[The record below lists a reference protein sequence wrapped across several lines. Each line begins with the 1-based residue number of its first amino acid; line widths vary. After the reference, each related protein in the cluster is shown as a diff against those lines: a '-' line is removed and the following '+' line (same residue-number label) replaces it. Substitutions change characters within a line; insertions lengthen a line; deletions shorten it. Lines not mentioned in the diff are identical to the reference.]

1 MYVKFDTPPFW
12 PFFNFLIYRY
22 FYIVYNWI
30 IPTFFYS
37 VLEYLWVVKCLD
49 SRKFYRVALKT
60 RSNRAH
66 LKTLTPRG
74 GRTLA
79 YMRMTSMMLKRT
91 TRLSKRLNN
100 DTKYPCS
107 PKLYIFSNIS
117 RVKRM
122 TKNKLAIAEKM
133 KVFV

>member
-1 MYVKFDTPPFW
+1 MKFS
-12 PFFNFLIYRY
+12 LISWK
-22 FYIVYNWI
+22 F
-30 IPTFFYS
+30 
-37 VLEYLWVVKCLD
+37 LD

-66 LKTLTPRG
+66 LKTLTPKG

-79 YMRMTSMMLKRT
+79 YMRMTSMILKRT

-122 TKNKLAIAEKM
+122 TKNKLAIAEKI
-133 KVFV
+133 KVFVKENDSKTMQQ

>member
-1 MYVKFDTPPFW
+1 MKFS
-12 PFFNFLIYRY
+12 LISWK
-22 FYIVYNWI
+22 F
-30 IPTFFYS
+30 
-37 VLEYLWVVKCLD
+37 LD

-66 LKTLTPRG
+66 LKTLTPKG

-79 YMRMTSMMLKRT
+79 YMRMTSMILKRT

-122 TKNKLAIAEKM
+122 TKNKLAIAEKEKCCLKRM
-133 KVFV
+133 ILKLCNNKLTKLILKAFSTDELRFDNFVLKLV